1 MMSYNTVL
9 FAVENGVAT
18 LTFNRPERL
27 NALNAEMLGEIAE
40 VFDRVRHNPDI
51 RAMIMTGQGRAFIAG
66 ADIKELSE
74 SDALR
79 ARQISRIGQE
89 VMAQVEE
96 LPVPVLA
103 AVNGFALG
111 GGCEMAMACDII
123 YASEEATFGQPEI
136 NLGVIPGFGGTQRL
150 ARLVG
155 LGTAKD
161 LCFTGRTISA
171 AEARDIG
178 LVARVFPAADLM
190 AECRKTARGMAL
202 KGRFA
207 MQVMKQVMDRGC
219 GVDLPGG
226 LALEAD
232 AFGLCFAHPDA
243 REGTIAFLEKRKPKF
258 L

>member
-1 MMSYNTVL
+1 MSYNTVL
-9 FAVENGVAT
+9 FAVEDGVAT
-18 LTFNRPERL
+18 LTFNRSERL
-27 NALNAEMLGEIAE
+27 NALNAEMFSEIAG
-40 VFDRVRHNPDI
+40 VFDRVRRNPEI
-51 RAMIMTGQGRAFIAG
+51 RALILTGRGRAFIAG

-155 LGTAKD
+155 LGMAKD

-171 AEARDIG
+171 VEARNIG

-190 AECRKTARGMAL
+190 QECRKAARGMAL

-207 MQVMKQVMDRGC
+207 MQVMKQVMDRGF
-219 GVDLPGG
+219 GVDLRGG
-226 LALEAD
+226 LALEAG

-243 REGTIAFLEKRKPKF
+243 REGTTAFLEKRKPKF

>member
-1 MMSYNTVL
+1 MSYNTVL

-18 LTFNRPERL
+18 LTFNRPDRL
-27 NALNAEMLGEIAE
+27 NALNAEMFSETAQ
-40 VFDRVRHNPDI
+40 VFDRVSKSPEI
-51 RAMIMTGQGRAFIAG
+51 RALILTGQGRAFIAG

-74 SDALR
+74 SDVLK

-89 VMAQVEE
+89 VMAQMED

-111 GGCEMAMACDII
+111 GGLEMAMACDFI
-123 YASEEATFGQPEI
+123 YASAEAKFGQPEI

-161 LCFTGRTISA
+161 LCFTGRTIDA
-171 AEARDIG
+171 AEALAMG
-178 LVARVFPAADLM
+178 LVARVFAA
-190 AECRKTARGMAL
+190 AELLEECQKAARGLAL

-207 MQVMKQVMDRGC
+207 LKAMKQVMDRGF
-219 GVDLPGG
+219 GMDLKSG

-243 REGTIAFLEKRKPKF
+243 REGTTAFLEKRKPNF

>member
-1 MMSYNTVL
+1 MSYNTVL
-9 FAVENGVAT
+9 FAVEDGVAT
-18 LTFNRPERL
+18 LTFNRPDRL
-27 NALNAEMLGEIAE
+27 NALNAEMFREISA
-40 VFDRVRHNPDI
+40 VFDQVKDNHEI
-51 RAMIMTGQGRAFIAG
+51 RALILTGQGRGFIAG

-74 SDALR
+74 SNALK
-79 ARQISRIGQE
+79 AKEISSFGQE
-89 VMAQVEE
+89 VMSKVEQ

-123 YASEEATFGQPEI
+123 YASEEAKFGQPEI

-155 LGTAKD
+155 LGLAKD
-161 LCFTGRTISA
+161 LCFTGRIIDA
-171 AEARDIG
+171 VEAKAIG

-190 AECRKTARGMAL
+190 KESLRAAKIMAQ

-207 MQVMKQVMDRGC
+207 MQIMKRVMDRGY
-219 GVDLPGG
+219 GIDLRSA
-226 LALEAD
+226 LAMEGD
-232 AFGLCFAHPDA
+232 AFCLCFAHPDA
-243 REGTIAFLEKRKPKF
+243 REGTTAFLEKRQPKF

>member
-9 FAVENGVAT
+9 FDVENGVAT
-18 LTFNRPERL
+18 LTFKRPDRL
-27 NALNAEMLGEIAE
+27 NALNAEMFRETAQ
-40 VFDRVRHNPDI
+40 VFEQVRKSPEI
-51 RAMIMTGQGRAFIAG
+51 RALILTGQGRAFIAG

-74 SDALR
+74 SDALK

-89 VMAQVEE
+89 VMAQMED

-111 GGCEMAMACDII
+111 GGLEMAMACDFI
-123 YASEEATFGQPEI
+123 YASAEAKFGQPEI

-161 LCFTGRTISA
+161 LCFTGRTIDA
-171 AEARDIG
+171 AEALAMG
-178 LVARVFPAADLM
+178 LVARVFAAAELLE
-190 AECRKTARGMAL
+190 ECRKTARGLAL

-207 MQVMKQVMDRGC
+207 LKTMKQVMDRGF
-219 GVDLPGG
+219 GMGLKSG

-232 AFGLCFAHPDA
+232 AFGLCFAHSDA
-243 REGTIAFLEKRKPKF
+243 REGTTAFLEKRKPNF
-258 L
+258 S

>member
-9 FAVENGVAT
+9 FDVENGVAT

-27 NALNAEMLGEIAE
+27 NALNAEMFRETAQ
-40 VFDRVRHNPDI
+40 VFAQVREKSEI
-51 RAMIMTGQGRAFIAG
+51 RALILTGQGRAFIAG

-74 SDALR
+74 SDALK
-79 ARQISRIGQE
+79 ARQISRNGQE
-89 VMAQVEE
+89 VMAQIED

-111 GGCEMAMACDII
+111 GGLEMAMACDFI
-123 YASEEATFGQPEI
+123 YASNEAKFGQPEI

-161 LCFTGRTISA
+161 LCFTGRTIDA
-171 AEARDIG
+171 AEALAVG
-178 LVARVFPAADLM
+178 LVARVFPAAELLT
-190 AECRKTARGMAL
+190 ECRKAARGLAL
-202 KGRFA
+202 KSRFA
-207 MQVMKQVMDRGC
+207 LRAMKQVMDRGY
-219 GVDLPGG
+219 GTDLKSG

-243 REGTIAFLEKRKPKF
+243 REGTTAFLEKRKPDF